1 MFKNR
6 YKTLAV
12 ISAFSLGFSAATALA
27 QEMPMKQDSGK
38 MSPAA
43 GIKNQETDM
52 TDHGTDM
59 IEVDSGKMK
68 MGSGNT
74 SSMIK
79 PRMQGGS
86 APADARDPN
95 ANSGGYEYRGMAGFE
110 ETDMMTVSKV
120 IADQFEYRNSNG
132 TDVLKWD
139 MQGWSGTDYK
149 KLWVKFEGEDELS
162 SNAGKMELQGLY
174 SRTVSSF
181 WDFQIG
187 ARYDTSYGTNSP
199 DDRVFAVIG
208 LQGLA
213 PYWFEMEPAVF
224 VSDNG
229 DVSARLVASYDMLL
243 TQRLILQPRFEMN
256 VAASEVPEY
265 GLGKGVN
272 DVQLDLRLR
281 YEIRR
286 KFAPYVGLAWSQKF
300 GATANMARADSGK
313 TNTLSL
319 VAGLRFWF

>member
-1 MFKNR
+1 MSQNI
-6 YKTLAV
+6 YKSLA
-12 ISAFSLGFSAATALA
+12 IIAAFGFGFSATTMLA
-27 QEMPMKQDSGK
+27 QGMSMKHYSSK
-38 MSPAA
+38 MSHAS
-43 GIKNQETDM
+43 GRKKQESNQINHDL
-52 TDHGTDM
+52 DM

-68 MGSGNT
+68 MPS
-74 SSMIK
+74 
-79 PRMQGGS
+79 MQGGS

-132 TDVLKWD
+132 TDVLRWD

-162 SNAGKMELQGLY
+162 SNAGEIELQGLY
-174 SRTVSSF
+174 SHTVSAF
-181 WDFQIG
+181 WDFQVG
-187 ARYDTSYGTNSP
+187 ARYDTSYGTGSLG
-199 DDRVFAVIG
+199 DRVFAVIG
-208 LQGLA
+208 FQGLA

-224 VSDNG
+224 VSDKG
-229 DVSARLVASYDMLL
+229 DVSARLVATYDMLV

-256 VAASEVPEY
+256 IAANEVPEY
-265 GLGKGVN
+265 RIGKGVN
-272 DVQLDLRLR
+272 DVQLGLRLR

-300 GATANMARADSGK
+300 GTTADMARAEGGK
-313 TNTLSL
+313 TDTLSF
-319 VAGLRFWF
+319 VTGIRFWF